1 MPVRHTLLGLLTQQP
16 RYGYELHAAFLALA
30 GGEQNWDIKPA
41 QVYTTLNR
49 LVEAGLVCT
58 ALGESDSADDRRVY
72 SLTARGQAELEA
84 WLQSGVESDHLRDAF
99 YLKLMLAI
107 NVDGIDPQQ
116 LILTQRSLLYRELH
130 RVTTARQAADPR
142 SELAQILLMDKTIMH
157 LEADLRWLDMVE
169 TRLDDM
175 QRQPLPQPD
184 LRPRGRPR
192 SAIGDR

>member
-1 MPVRHTLLGLLTQQP
+1 VPVRHTLLGLLSQQP

-49 LVEAGLVCT
+49 LVEAGFV
-58 ALGESDSADDRRVY
+58 SAAQVEGDGTDERRVY
-72 SLTARGQAELEA
+72 SLTDAGQAELQA

-99 YLKLMLAI
+99 FLKLMLAI
-107 NVDGIDPQQ
+107 YVDGIDPQQ
-116 LILTQRSLLYRELH
+116 LIQTQRGLLYRELH
-130 RVTTARQAADPR
+130 RVTTGRQAANPR

-175 QRQPLPQPD
+175 QRQPLPQPE

-192 SAIGDR
+192 GVVEH

>member
-1 MPVRHTLLGLLTQQP
+1 VPVRHTLLGLLSQQP

-49 LVEAGLVCT
+49 LVEAGFV
-58 ALGESDSADDRRVY
+58 SAAQIEGDGTDERRVY
-72 SLTARGQAELEA
+72 SLTDAGQAELQA

-99 YLKLMLAI
+99 FLKLMLAI
-107 NVDGIDPQQ
+107 YVDGIDPQQ
-116 LILTQRSLLYRELH
+116 LIQTQRGLLYRELH
-130 RVTTARQAADPR
+130 RVTTGRQAANPR

-175 QRQPLPQPD
+175 QRQPLPQPE

-192 SAIGDR
+192 GVVEH

>member
-1 MPVRHTLLGLLTQQP
+1 MPVRHTLLGLLSQQP

-49 LVEAGLVCT
+49 LVEAGFV
-58 ALGESDSADDRRVY
+58 SAAQVEGDGTDERRVY
-72 SLTARGQAELEA
+72 SLTDAGQAELQA

-99 YLKLMLAI
+99 FLKLMLAI
-107 NVDGIDPQQ
+107 YVDGIDPQQ
-116 LILTQRSLLYRELH
+116 LIQTQRGLLYRELH
-130 RVTTARQAADPR
+130 RVTTGRQAANPR

-175 QRQPLPQPD
+175 QRQPLPQPE

-192 SAIGDR
+192 GVVEH